1 LYRGGGINDFKKGY
15 QLRTNVVQD
24 KKGNLVADC
33 HSILARRSHHF
44 SQLLKL
50 HEVYDIRQTGI
61 HTAEH
66 LLPESSTFEVEM
78 AIEKL
83 TRHKSQVIDQII
95 VELIKAGGG
104 AN

>member
-1 LYRGGGINDFKKGY
+1 MKNED
-15 QLRTNVVQD
+15 D
-24 KKGNLVADC
+24 DLVTDS